1 MLPLFVNPLLL
12 FGQVGQFDPH
22 ALRPE
27 TSTQFHIHSQ
37 LNAPVSVFPRALIL
51 TSPGMRR
58 GWQTAPYTSHN
69 VWKNLKEW
77 IRCLQLRLTLSVSV
91 SCCYIVTLIWSWDRE
106 TTQTAVGWHT
116 TQWLSISQALI
127 IQCWLHCI
135 DAIQSVWTAAD
146 SGFLQ
151 KACICVYHLY
161 LCREQWL
168 KATGVHCML
177 SDLSMFCPS
186 VHRIACFHAVTV
198 KL

>member
-106 TTQTAVGWHT
+106 TTQTAVGWHHT
-116 TQWLSISQALI
+116 MTVHITSSNHSVLI
-127 IQCWLHCI
+127 VLYWRYTVGVDSSWQRFSSE
-135 DAIQSVWTAAD
+135 SV
-146 SGFLQ
+146 
-151 KACICVYHLY
+151 Y
-161 LCREQWL
+161 LCVSPVFVSG
-168 KATGVHCML
+168 T
-177 SDLSMFCPS
+177 
-186 VHRIACFHAVTV
+186 VTESNRCALYV
-198 KL
+198 IWS